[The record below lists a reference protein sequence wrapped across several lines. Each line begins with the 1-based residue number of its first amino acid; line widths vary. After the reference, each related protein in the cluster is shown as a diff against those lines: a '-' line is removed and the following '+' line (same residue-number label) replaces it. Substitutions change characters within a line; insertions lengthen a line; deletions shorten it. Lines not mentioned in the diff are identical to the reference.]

1 MPVWYRKRRQGL
13 PLIFHCMALPIPFS
27 SVCLVTG
34 LRSGPPAC
42 VPCISALF
50 NVSSNPCQGAWC
62 SALAGSPCQGFC
74 SWKHSPNQSCLDFKC
89 TVFSAL
95 AQYWCLLLT
104 QNLGGFLVSSWA
116 SAKWK
121 VSAQGNPLLDLYPW
135 KQYGQSLLCQALWL
149 LSWGRDF
156 CKTRCIYCVL
166 CSSTVWSIH
175 FHTFRRAEKPKCK
188 ALSLLYV
195 HRLGCA
201 MFFCSFPIPSSQ
213 KLWGCHLVWHLIF
226 FFSGNFSYTKKDF
239 KAVSTC
245 FQYVTRLVTTFCSCG
260 GQEEIRS
267 LILSALYV

>member
-1 MPVWYRKRRQGL
+1 MSSRLGQEHWCCPGNKEWLDFALKTVTVVLWGVSWGLQMPVRYRKRRQGL
-13 PLIFHCMALPIPFS
+13 PLIFHWLALPIPFS

-34 LRSGPPAC
+34 LRSGPPASM
-42 VPCISALF
+42 PYISALF
-50 NVSSNPCQGAWC
+50 NVSSNPCQGAWG

-89 TVFSAL
+89 TVFSAI

-156 CKTRCIYCVL
+156 CKTQCIYCVL

-175 FHTFRRAEKPKCK
+175 LHTFRRAENQNVKHCHCCMCMGWGV
-188 ALSLLYV
+188 L
-195 HRLGCA
+195 
-201 MFFCSFPIPSSQ
+201 CSFPIPSSQ
-213 KLWGCHLVWHLIF
+213 
-226 FFSGNFSYTKKDF
+226 
-239 KAVSTC
+239 
-245 FQYVTRLVTTFCSCG
+245 
-260 GQEEIRS
+260 
-267 LILSALYV
+267 